1 MHPNLFKPEML
12 AQHVAIMGKTGAGK
26 TSTGKLLIEQVAKES
41 RVCILDPI
49 KSDWWG
55 LTLNK
60 KGDKASG
67 LPFTI
72 LGGPKG
78 HIGLNHRSGAAV
90 AELVATGSLPL
101 SILDMADFPPGAIA
115 QFFTEFAAVLLRK
128 MKGVLYLVI
137 EEAHLF
143 APKEKSGTGHENLSI
158 HWAKTLATAGR
169 SKGIRLL
176 VMTQRTQALHNA
188 VLGSCDTIIAHRM
201 TAPADQKPIIQ
212 WLQANCDTETV
223 KKVASSL
230 SRLQT
235 GTGWMCSGEAQ
246 VFKQV
251 EFPPITTYDNTAT
264 PTDDEDRLVVKVPSV
279 DIQKLS
285 ELLAV
290 SAEEVANNDVSVL
303 KARISKLQ
311 KEIEQLKNTKPE
323 TVTDPAVVQQ
333 AVGNFAVQFKRGLI
347 SWASPMMQQHLE
359 KARKAMD
366 ESLVDFC
373 KNEPE
378 VAQKTLFN
386 ELINMAR
393 PTDAAISESVKNKQK
408 IHQTLFKT
416 SETGRVNGP
425 PVKAAAGPL
434 RLLRAL
440 AGSSEG
446 HLDKVSLAIRAQ
458 LAHSSGTTGTYL
470 SELKRAGYIENW
482 GDTGE
487 LALTAAGRQQV
498 GNLVV
503 MHSNE
508 RTREFW
514 MLEVG
519 GGKQRILQALYAKG
533 VLRKE
538 ALAEAAGLTLS
549 GTFDTYLS
557 SLSKLGLIAKFN
569 KSYYEIHRDLR

>member
-1 MHPNLFKPEML
+1 MSNIFPPAVLS
-12 AQHVAIMGKTGAGK
+12 QHMAVLGKTGSGK
-26 TSTGKLLIEQVAKES
+26 TSTGKLIIEQVAKDS

-60 KGDKASG
+60 KGDRASG

-143 APKEKSGTGHENLSI
+143 APKEKSGTGHENLAI

-169 SKGIRLL
+169 SKGIRLI

-188 VLGSCDTIIAHRM
+188 VLGSCDTMIAHRM
-201 TAPADQKPIIQ
+201 TAPADQKPILQ

-223 KKVASSL
+223 KKVSSTL
-230 SRLQT
+230 SRLPT

-251 EFPPITTYDNTAT
+251 EFPGITTYDNTAT

-285 ELLAV
+285 ELLAI
-290 SAEEVANNDVSVL
+290 SAEEVTNNDVNVL
-303 KARISKLQ
+303 KARITKLQ
-311 KEIEQLKNTKPE
+311 KEVEQLKNAAPVE
-323 TVTDPAVVQQ
+323 TDPAVVKQ
-333 AVGNFAVQFKRGLI
+333 AVDNFAIQFKRELLSWHSSAFREHMEFAGKEMEASLQSFCNRASTPVTKVAYKSLI
-347 SWASPMMQQHLE
+347 EHIADEE
-359 KARKAMD
+359 KKTQ
-366 ESLVDFC
+366 LVH
-373 KNEPE
+373 
-378 VAQKTLFN
+378 T
-386 ELINMAR
+386 
-393 PTDAAISESVKNKQK
+393 T
-408 IHQTLFKT
+408 FKT

-487 LALTAAGRQQV
+487 FALTAEGRKQV

-519 GGKQRILQALYAKG
+519 GGKQRILQALYSQGTLGKS
-533 VLRKE
+533 E
-538 ALAEAAGLTLS
+538 LAVAAGLTLS

-557 SLSKLGLIAKFN
+557 SLSKLGLISKVN
-569 KSYYEIHRDLR
+569 KSQYELHPDLR